1 MGRIFGTD
9 GARGVAGRQL
19 DIELATNIGRA
30 AAMVVA
36 DKIGRQPTFTIG
48 KDTRISSDM
57 LEAAVIAGLCSV
69 GANVIRLGVV
79 PTPAVAYLTSK
90 HHADAGVMLSA
101 SHNSFEY
108 NGIKIFGGD
117 GFKLTDQ
124 QEEEIEEIILDKL
137 RPYPSYSHE
146 QIGRVSEL
154 HSGIEEYVD
163 YIASKASE
171 APTGQ
176 RVLIDCSNGSASAT
190 AKEIFTRI
198 GLEFDLIAASPDG
211 ININENCGST
221 HMDRLA
227 KQVMAGGYT
236 MGFAFDG
243 DADRF
248 LAVDHLGRILDG
260 DKLISI
266 YSSYLRA
273 KGGLYQDTIVVTTMS
288 NMGLLKL
295 MEQRG
300 IGVKAT
306 KVGDRYVLQEMR
318 EGGYS
323 IGGEQSGHMIFF
335 DHSTT
340 GDGQLSAVMLLNAV
354 AWSGKSL
361 TQLGE
366 EMTTY
371 PQILLNVTATPEMKA
386 TLWENRELS
395 KVIDEVEASLKDRGR
410 VLIRV
415 SGTEPLIRVM
425 VEGEDQDEI
434 TRAAHTIA
442 DAITEYLK
450 IS

>member
-9 GARGVAGRQL
+9 GVRGIAGRQL

-36 DKIGRQPTFTIG
+36 DKLGRQPTFTIG
-48 KDTRISSDM
+48 KDTRLSSDM

-79 PTPAVAYLTSK
+79 PTPAVAYLTCK
-90 HHADAGVMLSA
+90 YHADAGVMLSA
-101 SHNSFEY
+101 SHNSYEY
-108 NGIKIFGGD
+108 NGVKIFGGD
-117 GFKLTDQ
+117 GFKLTDE
-124 QEEEIEEIILDKL
+124 QEEEIEDIILDKT
-137 RPYPSYSHE
+137 RPYPSYSHD
-146 QIGRVSEL
+146 QIGCVSEL
-154 HSGIEEYVD
+154 QTSNEDYIE

-171 APTGQ
+171 EPKGQ
-176 RVLIDCSNGSASAT
+176 RVLIDCSNGSAAVT

-198 GLEFDLIAASPDG
+198 GLEFDLIAATPDG
-211 ININENCGST
+211 ININKDCGST

-248 LAVDHLGRILDG
+248 LAVDHLGRMLDG

-266 YSSYLRA
+266 YSSYLQSH
-273 KGGLYQDTIVVTTMS
+273 GGLHKDTIVVTTMS

-295 MEQRG
+295 MERRG
-300 IGVKAT
+300 IAVKAT

-354 AWSGKSL
+354 AQSGKSL
-361 TQLGE
+361 AELGE

-386 TLWENRELS
+386 ILWENRELS
-395 KVIDEVEASLKDRGR
+395 KLIDDIEDSLKDRGR

-415 SGTEPLIRVM
+415 SGTEPVIRVM
-425 VEGEDQDEI
+425 VEGEDKDEI

-450 IS
+450 

>member
-30 AAMVVA
+30 AAMVVT
-36 DKIGRQPTFTIG
+36 DQIGRQPTFTIG
-48 KDTRISSDM
+48 KDTRMSSDM

-79 PTPAVAYLTSK
+79 PTPAVAYLSCK
-90 HHADAGVMLSA
+90 YHADAGVMLSA
-101 SHNSFEY
+101 SHNSYEY
-108 NGIKIFGGD
+108 NGIKLFGGD
-117 GFKLTDQ
+117 GFKLSDA
-124 QEEEIEEIILDKL
+124 QEEAIESIILDKT
-137 RPYPSYSHE
+137 RPYPSYSHD

-154 HSGIEEYVD
+154 HTGNEDYID
-163 YIASKASE
+163 YIASKASKE
-171 APTGQ
+171 PKGQ
-176 RVLIDCSNGSASAT
+176 RVLIDCSNGSASTT
-190 AKEIFTRI
+190 AREIFTRI
-198 GLEFDLIAASPDG
+198 GLEFDLIAATPDG
-211 ININENCGST
+211 ININKDCGST

-227 KQVMAGGYT
+227 KQVVAGGYT

-248 LAVDHLGRILDG
+248 LAVDHLGRVLDG

-273 KGGLYQDTIVVTTMS
+273 NNGLHQDTIVVTTMS

-300 IGVKAT
+300 IEVKAT

-318 EGGYS
+318 EGAYS

-354 AWSGKSL
+354 AQSGKSL
-361 TQLGE
+361 AQLGE

-371 PQILLNVTATPEMKA
+371 PQVLLNVSATPEMKT

-395 KVIDEVEASLKDRGR
+395 RLIDEVEDSLKDRGR

-415 SGTEPLIRVM
+415 SGTEPVIRVM
-425 VEGEDQDEI
+425 VEGQDQQEI

-442 DAITEYLK
+442 EAITEYLQ
-450 IS
+450 